1 MSAGRRIAVASGM
14 SKAWAAR
21 NLTGFFSL
29 LALTA
34 LLAACATTPPTSTT
48 SDAVAA
54 TVDQGES
61 DTPAVSS
68 IALLGSPARGD
79 TYELGETI
87 EVRVQFDRA
96 VTATGTPQVA
106 LTIGA
111 RTRHAT
117 LFGWGRQ
124 HLTFTYT
131 VQEEDRDEDGVSIAA
146 NALALNGG
154 TIRTTVGAIDV
165 DLTHGP
171 VTVERGNKVN
181 GRNSTPPGVREIAFN
196 SFPARGGT
204 YELGETIEVRVEF
217 DRAVTIGGEPQ
228 VALTIGTQTR
238 HATLSAWSTQSL
250 HFEYT
255 VQGEDRDEDGIS
267 IAANALLL
275 NGATIKSADGSTDA
289 DLTHGPVAAGRG
301 STVNGG
307 DSTPP
312 KVRRISL
319 ISSPAKGDTY
329 EAGETVEVVVEFDTA
344 VKATG
349 EPQVALTVGTQT
361 RHATFYGWGRE
372 SLHFSYTVQEADRD
386 EDGISIA
393 ANAVLLSGGTI
404 KAADGTTDADL
415 THEALA
421 AQRGSKVNG
430 SLIGPPPKVKDI
442 SLISSPA
449 RGDAYGLGEMVEVV
463 VDFDR
468 AVTATGSPQVGLTI
482 GTQTRYATFSA
493 WSRQS
498 LYFGYTVQTEDV
510 DEDGISIAANAFFL
524 NGGTIKAAAS
534 TIDADLT
541 HGALAAQRGS
551 KVNGSLNTQPGVK
564 RVALISS
571 PAGGD
576 TYGLGETVEVVVDFD
591 RAVTATGG
599 PQVALTIGTRTRHA
613 TFSGWGS
620 HSLYFSYTVQEE
632 DRDEDG
638 ISIAANALVLNGG
651 TIRTADGTTDADLV
665 HEAVAAERGRK
676 VDGSRVTPPAVR
688 DIGFTSFPARGDTY
702 ELGETIELRIE
713 FDAAVTVTG
722 WPHVALSIGT
732 QTRHAPLS
740 GWGSHSLYF
749 DYTVQR
755 TDRDEDGIS
764 IAANALLLS
773 GGTITNADGTAEAD
787 LTHGALAAD
796 RRSKV
801 SGSLITPPSV
811 WSIAFDSSPALGT
824 TYELGETIEVR
835 VEFDRA
841 VQVTGSPQVALTI
854 GTDTRQA
861 AYALSWRDPRYA
873 HFSYTVQEGDRDEDG
888 VSIAANALALNGGTI
903 THADDPTT
911 GASIAHSGVAADLIR
926 KVNGSL
932 VTQPMVRALY
942 LDNHVPPPSGDTY
955 VRGEIVRVWVEFDRD
970 VTVTGRPLVA
980 LTIGSQTRHATY
992 SGYSTLVVPGG
1003 GMVVDEDVL
1012 SFDYLVQATD
1022 RDEDGISIPANALGL
1037 SSGTI
1042 THAASP
1048 AIDADLAHGAV
1059 PADPGR
1065 KVNGDR
1071 ATP

>member
-1 MSAGRRIAVASGM
+1 MRSFRRG
-14 SKAWAAR
+14 R
-21 NLTGFFSL
+21 NLIGLSCL
-29 LALTA
+29 LAL
-34 LLAACATTPPTSTT
+34 AACMTPPPTPTKS
-48 SDAVAA
+48 AAAAA
-54 TVDQGES
+54 TVDQAES
-61 DTPAVSS
+61 TAPAVSS
-68 IALLGSPARGD
+68 IAFLGSPARGDTYGLGETVEVSVRFDRAVAASGKPQVTLTIGTQTRHATLSSWSTQSLYFSYTVQAGDRDEDGISIPANALVLNGGTITTTDGTTDADLTHEAVAALRGSKVNGSATAQPGVTDIALNSSPARGD

-255 VQGEDRDEDGIS
+255 VQGVDRDEDGIS

-275 NGATIKSADGSTDA
+275 NGATIKSADGTTDA

-349 EPQVALTVGTQT
+349 EPLVALTVGTQT

-415 THEALA
+415 THEAIA

-430 SLIGPPPKVKDI
+430 SLIGPPPKVDAWRANG
-442 SLISSPA
+442 A
-449 RGDAYGLGEMVEVV
+449 R
-463 VDFDR
+463 
-468 AVTATGSPQVGLTI
+468 
-482 GTQTRYATFSA
+482 
-493 WSRQS
+493 
-498 LYFGYTVQTEDV
+498 
-510 DEDGISIAANAFFL
+510 
-524 NGGTIKAAAS
+524 
-534 TIDADLT
+534 
-541 HGALAAQRGS
+541 
-551 KVNGSLNTQPGVK
+551 
-564 RVALISS
+564 
-571 PAGGD
+571 
-576 TYGLGETVEVVVDFD
+576 
-591 RAVTATGG
+591 
-599 PQVALTIGTRTRHA
+599 
-613 TFSGWGS
+613 
-620 HSLYFSYTVQEE
+620 
-632 DRDEDG
+632 
-638 ISIAANALVLNGG
+638 ANALTAPYQTVGG
-651 TIRTADGTTDADLV
+651 LWITWS
-665 HEAVAAERGRK
+665 RGC
-676 VDGSRVTPPAVR
+676 G
-688 DIGFTSFPARGDTY
+688 
-702 ELGETIELRIE
+702 
-713 FDAAVTVTG
+713 
-722 WPHVALSIGT
+722 
-732 QTRHAPLS
+732 
-740 GWGSHSLYF
+740 
-749 DYTVQR
+749 
-755 TDRDEDGIS
+755 
-764 IAANALLLS
+764 
-773 GGTITNADGTAEAD
+773 
-787 LTHGALAAD
+787 
-796 RRSKV
+796 
-801 SGSLITPPSV
+801 
-811 WSIAFDSSPALGT
+811 
-824 TYELGETIEVR
+824 
-835 VEFDRA
+835 
-841 VQVTGSPQVALTI
+841 
-854 GTDTRQA
+854 
-861 AYALSWRDPRYA
+861 
-873 HFSYTVQEGDRDEDG
+873 
-888 VSIAANALALNGGTI
+888 
-903 THADDPTT
+903 
-911 GASIAHSGVAADLIR
+911 
-926 KVNGSL
+926 
-932 VTQPMVRALY
+932 
-942 LDNHVPPPSGDTY
+942 
-955 VRGEIVRVWVEFDRD
+955 
-970 VTVTGRPLVA
+970 
-980 LTIGSQTRHATY
+980 
-992 SGYSTLVVPGG
+992 
-1003 GMVVDEDVL
+1003 
-1012 SFDYLVQATD
+1012 
-1022 RDEDGISIPANALGL
+1022 
-1037 SSGTI
+1037 
-1042 THAASP
+1042 
-1048 AIDADLAHGAV
+1048 
-1059 PADPGR
+1059 
-1065 KVNGDR
+1065 
-1071 ATP
+1071 